1 MTIPS
6 NLDDL
11 DPRNQLLPNLI
22 DHYALTKPDAIYAEY
37 PVNPMSYDEGYR
49 KITYKEFSNAIDGV
63 AHWLTEQ
70 LGPGDGSGVLTYAG
84 GNDLRYPAVVLGAVK
99 AGYCAFL
106 PSPRNSIDANQS
118 LLQKLDCTTL
128 LTPVP
133 HPPFREAILKAL
145 EGQSVTC
152 LDMPS
157 LDTLLTSD
165 YPEFP
170 YSKTYSEAI
179 RDRLLIV
186 HTSGSTGI
194 PKPIIWTLES
204 AVRHIKMQLLET
216 PEGYKS
222 QDQFNYGKRVF
233 VTLPPFHAAGIATM
247 IMIAT
252 AGNQTS
258 IMPTAVGL
266 PTADAL
272 VAARKQ
278 TQFDSAFVVPSI
290 VLELSQSPEL
300 LDYCSTNL
308 EYIYYAGGDLPQPI
322 GDKVAAKLPLM
333 NRFGSTEVGLLNSIH
348 RPHRDPL
355 LDWRYLEFHPEV
367 GIEFRHVS
375 GDDYETIMV
384 RSPTRECNQCP
395 FVLFPDLQEYSL
407 NDLMV
412 RHPDPA
418 KSNLWRPTARG
429 DDIIVFLN
437 GEKTN
442 PVSMEQAI
450 VAANSEVTGCVV
462 VGAQRLQAAL
472 LIENNNGE
480 SLSISDRAAMI
491 EKLWP
496 SIEQANHTAPAHARI
511 AKSHILFTSEP
522 LPRAS
527 KGTLQRAQA
536 LKIYKQDIDSLYKD
550 AEKLA
555 YIDVPATQLAAPGG
569 VHDTKKVAEYVRA
582 VILSITRWN
591 PDFSDTENWF
601 TLGLD
606 SLQAIT
612 ATRVLKYGLNLSFLA
627 PNTIYLNPTV
637 EGLTTA
643 LQSLQKESD
652 ESTASRKKNEIQERQ
667 DLLQELIEKIK
678 EKPQAQVSRSALSDS
693 TATHTVVLTGSTGQ
707 LGTYILDALLK
718 DPKVG
723 RVYCLDR
730 ADDAHRRQRER
741 GAAYGLTIADEAH
754 VPVTFWKAD
763 LSQPDFGLQSGQLEE
778 LQQATH
784 VIHNA
789 WTVNFNL
796 PLEFFKAQLIG
807 VVNLI
812 NFISHSKYG
821 SPRLFFVSSISSVM
835 GDTPSSSGTTPETL
849 VTTTNPGPNGY
860 GNSKYIAEH
869 LLGHAAQQGIPCSFA
884 RVGQV
889 AGSIQT
895 PGLWSKSEWLPTMIM
910 SSIYLGALPDSLSS
924 MDRIDWLPIDRLA
937 EVIIDLGLRN
947 DSESALNV
955 YHLLN
960 VNAEPWDR
968 VKRFFIDAVEG
979 SFGKSLKTIPLQ
991 EWVRQVRQDSTD
1003 QVLSET
1009 EIQEHLQK
1017 NPALKLMDFF
1027 EAIQTSA
1034 PANILDTKATARSC
1048 ERLRKVDAVKEDWI
1062 QKWVQEWKA
1071 C

>member
-1 MTIPS
+1 MAIP
-6 NLDDL
+6 DL

-22 DHYALTKPDAIYAEY
+22 DRYALIKPDAIYAEY
-37 PVNPMSYDEGYR
+37 PVNPTSYDKGYR
-49 KITYKEFSNAIDGV
+49 KITYKNFANAINGI

-70 LGPGDGSGVLTYAG
+70 LGPGDGKGVLAYTG
-84 GNDLRYPAVVLGAVK
+84 GNDLRYPALVLGAVK

-106 PSPRNSIDANQS
+106 PSPRNSVAANQS

-128 LTPVP
+128 LTPMP
-133 HPPFREAILKAL
+133 HPPFRAAILKAL
-145 EGQSVTC
+145 EGQSVKC

-157 LDTLLTSD
+157 LDTLLTND
-165 YPEFP
+165 YPDFP
-170 YSKTYSEAI
+170 YSKKYPDAVT
-179 RDRLLIV
+179 DPLLIV

-194 PKPIIWTLES
+194 PKPITWTLES
-204 AVRHIKMQLLET
+204 ALRHTRMQLLEC

-222 QDQFNYGKRVF
+222 QDQYNAGKRVF
-233 VTLPPFHAAGIATM
+233 VTLPPFHAAGMATM
-247 IMIAT
+247 IMISPQ
-252 AGNQTS
+252 GNQTA

-333 NRFGSTEVGLLNSIH
+333 NRFGSTEVGLLNSVYG
-348 RPHRDPL
+348 PNRDPL
-355 LDWRYLEFHPEV
+355 VDWRYLEFHPEV
-367 GIEFRHVS
+367 GVELRHVS
-375 GDDYETIMV
+375 GEDYETIMV
-384 RSPTRECNQCP
+384 RSPTRESNQCP

-418 KSNLWRPTARG
+418 KPNLWRPTARG

-462 VGAQRLQAAL
+462 IGAQRLQAAL
-472 LIENNNGE
+472 LVETNNGQG

-496 SIEQANHTAPAHARI
+496 SIEQANQTAPAHARI
-511 AKSHILFTSEP
+511 AKSHILFTSGEP

-536 LKIYKQDIDSLYKD
+536 LSNYKKEIDNLYRD

-555 YIDVPATQLAAPGG
+555 YFDVSVTQIAAPGAA
-569 VHDTKKVAEYVRA
+569 HDTKKVTEYVRA
-582 VILSITRWN
+582 VILSIAKWN
-591 PDFSDTENWF
+591 PDFSDEDNWF

-612 ATRVLKYGLNLSFLA
+612 ATRVLKNGLNLSSLA
-627 PNTIYLNPTV
+627 PNTIYLSPTV
-637 EGLTTA
+637 AGLTTA
-643 LQSLQKESD
+643 LQSLQQEND
-652 ESTASRKKNEIQERQ
+652 ESTTSRKKDEVQEREN
-667 DLLQELIEKIK
+667 LLQELIEKIR
-678 EKPQAQVSRSALSDS
+678 EKPQAQVSLANSAS
-693 TATHTVVLTGSTGQ
+693 THTVVLTGSTGQ
-707 LGTYILDALLK
+707 LGSYILDALLK
-718 DPKVG
+718 DSKVG

-730 ADDAHRRQRER
+730 GDDAQGRQRER
-741 GAAYGLTIADEAH
+741 GAAYGLTIADEAR

-763 LSQPDFGLQSGQLEE
+763 LSQPEFGLQSDQLEE

-796 PLEFFKAQLIG
+796 PLAFFKPQLVG

-812 NFISHSKYG
+812 NFISQSKYG
-821 SPRLFFVSSISSVM
+821 SPQFFFVSSMSSVM
-835 GDTPSSSGTTPETL
+835 GDTSSSFGVTPETL
-849 VTTTNPGPNGY
+849 VTMSHPGPNGY
-860 GNSKYIAEH
+860 ANSKYIAEH
-869 LLGHAAQQGIPCSFA
+869 LLRHAAQQGIPCSFA

-895 PGLWSKSEWLPTMIM
+895 PGLWSKSEWFPTMVM
-910 SSIYLGALPDSLSS
+910 SSIYLGALPDTLGS

-937 EVIIDLGLRN
+937 EIIVDLGLRD
-947 DSESALNV
+947 DSEPALNV

-960 VNAEPWDR
+960 VNPEPWDR
-968 VKRFFIDAVEG
+968 VNRFIVNAVEKT
-979 SFGKSLKTIPLQ
+979 FGKSLKTIPLQ
-991 EWVRQVRQDSTD
+991 EWARQVRQDSTD
-1003 QVLSET
+1003 QVLDET
-1009 EIQEHLQK
+1009 EIQENLQK
-1017 NPALKLMDFF
+1017 NPALKLLDFF
-1027 EAIQTSA
+1027 EAIQTKA
-1034 PANILDTKATARSC
+1034 PANILDTQATARSC
-1048 ERLRKVDAVKEDWI
+1048 EKLRDVDAVKEGWI
-1062 QKWVQEWKA
+1062 QKWVQEWKS
-1071 C
+1071 CE